1 MFKRVH
7 TEHLDTSTSEVTTLI
22 LVIHDDSSVHLAT
35 RFGSQGD
42 AKVDGGQVGSRS
54 NVAGFK
60 KIQKVADIYYY
71 KESPIFQEHLVKVK
85 YHQFRNSPKHSIVAS

>member
-22 LVIHDDSSVHLAT
+22 LLVIQDDSSVHLVT

-54 NVAGFK
+54 NVAGFELLSRDDVTSK
-60 KIQKVADIYYY
+60 GSK
-71 KESPIFQEHLVKVK
+71 
-85 YHQFRNSPKHSIVAS
+85 R

>member
-22 LVIHDDSSVHLAT
+22 LLVIHGDSSIHLAA

-54 NVAGFK
+54 NVAGAEMMLL
-60 KIQKVADIYYY
+60 QKD
-71 KESPIFQEHLVKVK
+71 
-85 YHQFRNSPKHSIVAS
+85 PKGS